1 MSILLKNRLS
11 LEVHRSLINERFYIC
26 KESSSGLRYKV
37 SLRGPVKTGAVAG
50 SCNHNGYW
58 QIGIRINGKYKKFQA
73 HRIVY
78 FLQTGIDPGELIV
91 DHTQGVEKPLNLR
104 GGTQSDNLG
113 NANKRL
119 KVNGKK
125 TTSKYKGVSW
135 YPPTSK
141 WKVQITYQSKSIHI
155 GYFDDEITA
164 ALMYDAKA
172 FELRGKKARLNFPHD
187 A

>member
-11 LEVHRSLINERFYIC
+11 LEAHRSLIEGRFYIC
-26 KESSSGLRYKV
+26 TDSPSGLRYKV
-37 SLRGPVKTGAVAG
+37 NLQGSVKAGAVAG

-58 QIGIRINGKYKKFQA
+58 QIGIRIAGVYKKFQA

-78 FLQTGIDPGELIV
+78 FLQTGVDPGELII
-91 DHTQGVEKPLNLR
+91 DHATGVEEPLDLR

-113 NANKRL
+113 NAKKRL
-119 KVNGKK
+119 SVNGKP

-135 YPPTSK
+135 FKPTQK
-141 WKVQITYQSKSIHI
+141 WRVEIRYQRKSLHL
-155 GYFDDEITA
+155 GYFDDEVTA

-172 FELRGKKARLNFPHD
+172 FELRGEKARLNFPH
-187 A
+187 AV